1 MSHSPATPSEWEPD
15 AEATHPLPDPGED
28 GADAATGDPGDIPAD
43 ETTDPDAAAEPQDA
57 PEPEQDVPEPE
68 PHEWQPDADASW
80 QPGEEPVES
89 DGWDPETEAPQDAW
103 GDEGVP
109 EFTGEE
115 GPGEFIAADEFAERD
130 EVETAADSPD
140 DEPAPDHAE
149 PEETPAAEEAA
160 LDETTVLDPTES
172 DTPVAVLDETSVLA
186 LGDTDPDSVAPTDPT
201 AFQDAQAIDAPVPA
215 ASEDAAA
222 DAAGPEASAGG
233 SDEASEG
240 QANPR
245 RPLIILAAGLA
256 VLLIVA
262 GIVWAVISTAN
273 SNRDKAIA
281 QTATTYLTAIA
292 DADAQAAL
300 ATLADKPANT
310 ALLTGEVL
318 AASRTAAPLTDIQVG
333 APAFDGGTA
342 ATILATYKL
351 GDQAVSTT
359 LRLEGDGRTQWLLS
373 DGTADLNLSSTG
385 GLQVNTATLTEA
397 TNPVFPGTY
406 TAATTT
412 PDVALDGTPTV
423 VVSTPDAEA
432 ATLAVTPTLSEAG
445 KTNVL
450 TAVKSRFDEC
460 LAATEARPANCPF
473 GVRTDD
479 VEVTPGSVKFA
490 LVNDPWAGF
499 APSLDAATLSATGQ
513 FPYVIDATATVAQNG
528 LTTEGTT
535 RIERPVTYTVDL
547 SKSPLAVVWS

>member
-15 AEATHPLPDPGED
+15 AETHQPLPEPG
-28 GADAATGDPGDIPAD
+28 
-43 ETTDPDAAAEPQDA
+43 PDAADTATGQPTHAPVGEEPEGPAEPVDA
-57 PEPEQDVPEPE
+57 PEPEPVEG
-68 PHEWQPDADASW
+68 QPDAAAW
-80 QPGEEPVES
+80 EPGDEPVEL

-103 GDEGVP
+103 GDEGEP
-109 EFTGEE
+109 EAVGDE
-115 GPGEFIAADEFAERD
+115 GPGEFVPEEEFAERD
-130 EVETAADSPD
+130 EVETAAADPTADAAEPD
-140 DEPAPDHAE
+140 ADPDHADA
-149 PEETPAAEEAA
+149 PGQ
-160 LDETTVLDPTES
+160 VLE
-172 DTPVAVLDETSVLA
+172 ETSVLA

-201 AFQDAQAIDAPVPA
+201 GFQDAQAVDAPLPPA
-215 ASEDAAA
+215 AEDAAA
-222 DAAGPEASAGG
+222 PEASGEETLDA
-233 SDEASEG
+233 ESEP
-240 QANPR
+240 NKR
-245 RPLIILAAGLA
+245 KPLMILAAGLA

-281 QTATTYLTAIA
+281 QTATTYLKAIA
-292 DADAQAAL
+292 DADAPAAL

-310 ALLTGEVL
+310 TLLTGEVL
-318 AASRTAAPLTDIQVG
+318 AASRTAAPLTDIRVG
-333 APAFDGGTA
+333 APAFDGGSA
-342 ATILATYKL
+342 ATIPASYKL

-359 LRLEGDGRTQWLLS
+359 LHLEGDGRTQWLLS
-373 DGTADLNLSSTG
+373 DGTADLTLSSTA
-385 GLQVNTATLTEA
+385 GLQVNTAPLTEA
-397 TNPVFPGTY
+397 TNPVFPGAY
-406 TAATTT
+406 TAATGT
-412 PDVALDGTPTV
+412 PDVTLEGTPTAV
-423 VVSTPDAEA
+423 VATPDAEPTA
-432 ATLAVTPTLSEAG
+432 LSVTPALSEAG
-445 KTNVL
+445 KANVL
-450 TAVKSRFDEC
+450 TAVKTRFDEC